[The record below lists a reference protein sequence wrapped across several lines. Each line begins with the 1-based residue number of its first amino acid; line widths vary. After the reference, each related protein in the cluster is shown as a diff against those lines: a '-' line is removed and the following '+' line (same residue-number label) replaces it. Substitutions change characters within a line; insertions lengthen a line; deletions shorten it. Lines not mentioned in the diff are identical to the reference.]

1 MAGFGCPPRVMFRIY
16 HPAPFTPLICTSL
29 VSGPAVAW
37 ESESVSPSN
46 PSHNIVPPRNLF
58 PLKHFP
64 ASAAALLTASML
76 F

>member
-1 MAGFGCPPRVMFRIY
+1 M
-16 HPAPFTPLICTSL
+16 CTAL

-46 PSHNIVPPRNLF
+46 PGHNILPPRNLF
-58 PLKHFP
+58 PPKHFP
-64 ASAAALLTASML
+64 ASAAALLTVSML

>member
-1 MAGFGCPPRVMFRIY
+1 MFRIY
-16 HPAPFTPLICTSL
+16 HPAPFVPLICTSL

-46 PSHNIVPPRNLF
+46 PGHNILLPHNLF
-58 PLKHFP
+58 HPKHFP
-64 ASAAALLTASML
+64 ASAAALLTVSML